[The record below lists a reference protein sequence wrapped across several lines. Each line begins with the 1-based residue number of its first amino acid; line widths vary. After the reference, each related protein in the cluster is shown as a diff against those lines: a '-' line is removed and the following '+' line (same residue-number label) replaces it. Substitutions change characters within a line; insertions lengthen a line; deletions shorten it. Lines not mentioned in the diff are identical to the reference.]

1 MKAKKINHLLF
12 DETPE
17 EEESLI
23 ALYSSVEI
31 FRVVYHLNKVL
42 EMRLE
47 RTEKD
52 IDFVSVDSISY
63 YPLYHFYDKNTD
75 VDYYVVANKA
85 KIKPTES
92 DKKESLFKENSSYT
106 TYLIPER
113 KNVDYF
119 FKIERRFEI
128 ENLLKKIKEIRQI
141 SAVHQEDIS
150 RIKSYKNLIFD

>member
-1 MKAKKINHLLF
+1 MKAKKVNHLFL

-17 EEESLI
+17 EEVSLI

-31 FRVVYHLNKVL
+31 FRVIYHLNRVL

-47 RTEKD
+47 RTKKD
-52 IDFVSVDSISY
+52 IDFITADSISN
-63 YPLYHFYDKNTD
+63 YPLYHFYDENMD
-75 VDYYVVANKA
+75 ADYYVVANKA
-85 KIKPTES
+85 RIKPTASE
-92 DKKESLFKENSSYT
+92 KPESLFKTHSSYT

-119 FKIERRFEI
+119 FKIERRFQI
-128 ENLLKKIKEIRQI
+128 NDLLKKIKEIRQI